1 MPAWGRGWHQV
12 FRPQPG
18 TFPSQ
23 PCRGLEPGSR
33 ERAGE
38 LGAEQAEVSGVEGQ
52 EEALG
57 PGTFVEPLSAAAQ
70 CFLCL
75 ST

>member
-1 MPAWGRGWHQV
+1 M
-12 FRPQPG
+12 
-18 TFPSQ
+18 
-23 PCRGLEPGSR
+23 

-75 ST
+75 SA